1 VSDGGSTAR
10 AEIRALR
17 AERGDRVVV
26 LDDDPTGSQCV
37 HGVTVVT
44 AVDAA
49 QIAQGL
55 SEPGATCFVLTNTR
69 SLGEAAAVELTTKA
83 ALVAHAVAG
92 EGGFDVE
99 LVSRSDST
107 LRGHVLAEVRA
118 LDAVRRRLTGQGY
131 DGVLLVPAFFEA
143 GRRTV
148 DDVHWVRSGEDWVPA
163 AETEFARDS
172 SFGYSSS
179 NLRAFV
185 AERSGGA
192 IAADEVASIGLDD
205 VRAGRERVAARLREV
220 RDGAF
225 VVVNATGYEDLEVVV
240 LGLLDAQADGSSF
253 LYRTGPSF
261 VRALAGLEPRDPVTA
276 DELGSGERAGHGL
289 VIVGSHVGLTS
300 RQVAEARALGGLE
313 EVEVDVGR
321 AGDAGYVEELAGRVA
336 AELARSDVLVIT
348 SRTLRRGADA
358 EESLQIAREV
368 SSALARIA
376 RGARAARPAWVVA
389 KGGITSHDI
398 AARGLEIRRA
408 EVIGQMQP
416 GIVSVFRPLDAAP
429 EAIGVPYVVF
439 AGNVGDES
447 TLASVIDR
455 LRGGS

>member
-1 VSDGGSTAR
+1 MSAGGAAR
-10 AEIRALR
+10 AEISAVRA
-17 AERGDRVVV
+17 AHGARVVV

-44 AVDAA
+44 SVDAA
-49 QIAQGL
+49 QLAQGL
-55 SEPGATCFVLTNTR
+55 REPGATCFVLTNTR
-69 SLGEAAAVELTTKA
+69 SLGEAAAVEMTTKA
-83 ALVAHAVAG
+83 ALIAHAVGADAG
-92 EGGFDVE
+92 LDVE

-107 LRGHVLAEVRA
+107 LRGHVIAEVRA
-118 LDAVRRRLTGQGY
+118 LDAVRRRLTGKGY
-131 DGVLLVPAFFEA
+131 DGVLLVPAYFEA
-143 GRRTV
+143 GRRTQ
-148 DDVHWVRSGEDWVPA
+148 DDVHWVRSGDDWVPA

-192 IAADEVASIGLDD
+192 IAAADVASISLDD
-205 VRAGRERVAARLREV
+205 VRAGRECVAARLSEV
-220 RDGAF
+220 RDGQF

-240 LGLLDAQADGSSF
+240 LGLLDAQAAGSSF

-276 DELGSGERAGHGL
+276 EELGSSDGHGL
-289 VIVGSHVGLTS
+289 VVVGSHVGLTS
-300 RQVAEARALGGLE
+300 RQMTEARALGGLE
-313 EVEVDVGR
+313 EVELDVER
-321 AGDAGYVEELAGRVA
+321 ADDAGHVEELAERVER
-336 AELARSDVLVIT
+336 ELARTDVLVIT

-376 RGARAARPAWVVA
+376 ARARTARPAWVVA

-398 AARGLEIRRA
+398 AVRGLEIRRA
-408 EVIGQMQP
+408 EVVGQMQP

-447 TLASVIDR
+447 TLASVIER
-455 LRGGS
+455 LRGSS